1 MPRAQKRRAE
11 ECSGEHGCVNEEAP
25 AALRRRT
32 EAHQNVAEKVAEA
45 AQEVQ
50 MVIECPV
57 CLTRPAS
64 TAFACGHCFCSQDGC
79 PSSTVESCPT
89 CRESVQQRIKLFGF
103 GSIES
108 LLDLLSEC
116 DVSDLSAAEG
126 TQLQPSN
133 GSLAAVLPGSDTTTL
148 PGPPE
153 GGMARG
159 RFVSVGSKV
168 VAHFAGRKGYAGW
181 YDATISSVRGDS
193 DTCVVQW
200 HDGET
205 RDTIKRSCEL
215 CIPLTTLESASGS
228 AASDREQ
235 LGELFKQQEQHERA
249 LKRFAVDS
257 EALEQERKR
266 VAKELKKEKHR
277 LLLAQEELDVQKQ
290 EREEL
295 ETRFRRLERDLTKKL
310 EVANN
315 EINCLRRTETLAAA
329 SKLEVDARLE
339 ASEAETE
346 QVKADR
352 DRLKRCL
359 LEMDDDLTKEQ
370 ALRKTYSQVMAA
382 VLEVVPGF
390 SFDAAESDEGRAVGQ
405 GNGDSKVD
413 RFICE
418 LVDSARKA
426 EDSVGDDVFRVVRAK
441 INSARKPAVSGAQAE
456 KDESAAALS
465 VQPPQGSESGTQC
478 PACAKVFVNQLAV
491 VRHLV
496 DKNDEQHRNYR
507 ATFTRGACL
516 IGEKPHLA
524 DETSAEADATDR
536 YEYSRSQWKRK
547 KRLVKQNAAK
557 AAGAPVPAG
566 SQHANVRENGQPAG
580 GVMMAGTPLQS
591 EAPPAAA
598 GPAEAVAEAA
608 MEINAGLQTH
618 GLGGAGM
625 PAEGGCGN
633 GTTPRRDTGTMP
645 NVKTAKR
652 NARAAAARKARAA
665 EAAAAR
671 QVESEA
677 AKAGGGKAVG
687 GIAHHAIAA
696 TGAIPVTHVGLCVC
710 PVLSCVFVSFVP

>member
-1 MPRAQKRRAE
+1 MELEHPTGPTHDYLEQSAGLRIAPVRAAPSRAGGMPRAQKRRAE

-50 MVIECPV
+50 MAIECPV

-108 LLDLLSEC
+108 LLDLLNEC

-126 TQLQPSN
+126 TRLQPSN

-153 GGMARG
+153 GGMARR

-215 CIPLTTLESASGS
+215 CIPLTTLERASGS

-235 LGELFKQQEQHERA
+235 LGELFEQQEQHERA

-315 EINCLRRTETLAAA
+315 EINCLRRTETLAGAA
-329 SKLEVDARLE
+329 KLEVDARLE
-339 ASEAETE
+339 ASAAETE

-390 SFDAAESDEGRAVGQ
+390 SFDAAESEEGCAVGK
-405 GNGDSKVD
+405 GNGDSKVE

-456 KDESAAALS
+456 KDESAAAIS
-465 VQPPQGSESGTQC
+465 VQHPQGSESATQC

-516 IGEKPHLA
+516 IGEKPHVA
-524 DETSAEADATDR
+524 DENSAEADATDR
-536 YEYSRSQWKRK
+536 YEYSRSEWKRK
-547 KRLVKQNAAK
+547 KRLSMLELSNPFYLQATRSNSMPGVSDAMRNDAGI
-557 AAGAPVPAG
+557 GAPLCEGGADDLHHNANYD
-566 SQHANVRENGQPAG
+566 QAYDQAFHALQMFGHGTRQVRFLISFLEWFC
-580 GVMMAGTPLQS
+580 VRIHVHS
-591 EAPPAAA
+591 
-598 GPAEAVAEAA
+598 
-608 MEINAGLQTH
+608 
-618 GLGGAGM
+618 GLG
-625 PAEGGCGN
+625 
-633 GTTPRRDTGTMP
+633 
-645 NVKTAKR
+645 
-652 NARAAAARKARAA
+652 RATSVRASP
-665 EAAAAR
+665 
-671 QVESEA
+671 QHFGV
-677 AKAGGGKAVG
+677 
-687 GIAHHAIAA
+687 
-696 TGAIPVTHVGLCVC
+696 CVC
-710 PVLSCVFVSFVP
+710 EFHVSPAWT